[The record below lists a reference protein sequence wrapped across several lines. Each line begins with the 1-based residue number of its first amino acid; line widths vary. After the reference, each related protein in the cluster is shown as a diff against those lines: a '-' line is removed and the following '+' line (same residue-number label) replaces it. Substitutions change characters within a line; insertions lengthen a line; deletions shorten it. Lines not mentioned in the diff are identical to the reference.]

1 MDKAAIPVTVT
12 FDSVEQADLV
22 RRAVVASWKRRR
34 RGSHES
40 VLLNCAS
47 SDILL
52 ASIAAEHSADPEA
65 RRVDHGQ

>member
-1 MDKAAIPVTVT
+1 MDKPAIPVTVT

-22 RRAVVASWKRRR
+22 RRAITVYWKRRQ

-52 ASIAAEHSADPEA
+52 ASIAAERASEHNATDA
-65 RRVDHGQ
+65 